1 MAGTAADRPK
11 APEREEKGHFR
22 MKTFSKAILLGAA
35 ILAVAASAQAC
46 PPGFYYSDA
55 SLACVERPDHND
67 NPGLADPPTADCRD
81 GTVSHSHHHAG
92 SCSSRRCRS
101 LPLRAFV
108 QK

>member
-46 PPGFYYSDA
+46 PPAFYYSDA
-55 SLACVERPDHND
+55 SHACVERPDHND

-92 SCSSRRCRS
+92 SCSSHGGVDHFR
-101 LPLRAFV
+101 
-108 QK
+108 